1 MSTHVID
8 ELDIG
13 FGWIEAARMQRT
25 SHALRADG
33 RVWIVDPI
41 DGDGVDERIRSLGEP
56 TGVIQL
62 LDRHNR
68 DCAKFASRFGVP
80 LYVVPAALP
89 EAPFELLP
97 VVRNRWWRE
106 IALWWPERRVLACA
120 DALGTTPFHRAGG
133 EGVGVHPFL
142 RLLPPRSLRGLPVE
156 HLLVGHGEGLHGEG
170 TAAAVDDALRLARRR
185 IPRWVAGVPGIVR
198 RGG

>member
-1 MSTHVID
+1 MSIHVID
-8 ELDIG
+8 QLDVG
-13 FGWIEAARMQRT
+13 FGWIEAARMQRA

-56 TGVIQL
+56 AGVIQL

-68 DCAKFASRFGVP
+68 DCAEFAGRYGVP

-106 IALWWPERRVLACA
+106 IALWWPERRILACA
-120 DALGTTPFHRAGG
+120 DALGTIPFHRAG
-133 EGVGVHPFL
+133 
-142 RLLPPRSLRGLPVE
+142 
-156 HLLVGHGEGLHGEG
+156 
-170 TAAAVDDALRLARRR
+170 
-185 IPRWVAGVPGIVR
+185 
-198 RGG
+198 